1 MVDIEKIIETFD
13 KSNINE
19 LEIKENGTKISLKK
33 YKQED
38 FLVSQS
44 ENIDVKKYS
53 KTEDNGKLETEISPI
68 IEKTDQSKLEVFH
81 QVKSPMVGTFYVSA
95 SPEEDPYVKVGEYVT
110 ENTVLCMVEAMKLFN
125 EIEAEI
131 KGEIVDIL
139 VENGQLVEFGQP
151 LFLIEKK

>member
-68 IEKTDQSKLEVFH
+68 IEKPDQSKLEVFH

-131 KGEIVDIL
+131 KGEIVDVL

>member
-44 ENIDVKKYS
+44 ENIDVKEYS
-53 KTEDNGKLETEISPI
+53 KTEDNRKLETEISPI

-110 ENTVLCMVEAMKLFN
+110 ENTVLCMVEAMKLFD